1 MTRWVILAKEPGCSV
16 GPVNSEFCG
25 KHINLWTDK
34 GDKMKRTAVYFM
46 TVVLALMMAGCAAS
60 YIDSSQGRDGSTF
73 QKAVIVGSVR
83 AEYLYIDRTYPGA
96 QILSQMIVDNNGN
109 PYDVVTIIPKGE
121 TKKDVYFDV
130 SRFYRKK
137 TYADDVQ

>member
-1 MTRWVILAKEPGCSV
+1 
-16 GPVNSEFCG
+16 
-25 KHINLWTDK
+25 
-34 GDKMKRTAVYFM
+34 MKKAAVYLM
-46 TVVLALMMAGCAAS
+46 TVVLAVMMAGCAAS
-60 YIDSSQGRDGSTF
+60 YIDSSQGRDGSSF

-83 AEYLYIDRTYPGA
+83 AEYRYIDRAYPGA

-109 PYDVVTIIPKGE
+109 PYDMVTIVPKGE

-137 TYADDVQ
+137 TYADDLQ

>member
-1 MTRWVILAKEPGCSV
+1 
-16 GPVNSEFCG
+16 
-25 KHINLWTDK
+25 
-34 GDKMKRTAVYFM
+34 MKKAAVYLM
-46 TVVLALMMAGCAAS
+46 TVVLAVMMAGCAAS
-60 YIDSSQGRDGSTF
+60 YIDSSQGRDGSDF

-83 AEYLYIDRTYPGA
+83 AEYLYIDRKYPDA

-109 PYDVVTIIPKGE
+109 PYDVVTIVPKGE

-137 TYADDVQ
+137 TYADDLQ